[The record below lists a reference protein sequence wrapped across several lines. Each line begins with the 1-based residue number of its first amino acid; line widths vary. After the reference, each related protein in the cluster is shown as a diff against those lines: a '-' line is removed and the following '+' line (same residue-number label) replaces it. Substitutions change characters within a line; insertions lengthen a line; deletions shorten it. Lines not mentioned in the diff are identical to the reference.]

1 MKGNVH
7 ARMRR
12 RRVILVS
19 PFCKYF
25 TRNLKKKKKRFYPR
39 KDDNKF
45 PFSNF
50 ILQNDTPNDSRY
62 IIYKKK
68 SYRSIRIR
76 ISTLDSTR
84 SFESQ

>member
-25 TRNLKKKKKRFYPR
+25 TRNLKKKKNAFIREKTTKNFH
-39 KDDNKF
+39 F
-45 PFSNF
+45 P
-50 ILQNDTPNDSRY
+50 ILFFRTIRQMTRDT
-62 IIYKKK
+62 
-68 SYRSIRIR
+68 
-76 ISTLDSTR
+76 
-84 SFESQ
+84 